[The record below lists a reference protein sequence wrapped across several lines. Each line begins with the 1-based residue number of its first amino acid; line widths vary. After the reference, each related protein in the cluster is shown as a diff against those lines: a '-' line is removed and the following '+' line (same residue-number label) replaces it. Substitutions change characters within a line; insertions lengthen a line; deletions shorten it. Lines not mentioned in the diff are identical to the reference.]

1 MRGKA
6 RPQTDMAFLVNLEE
20 LVERDHP
27 LREVKRMC
35 QEVLV
40 RLEGELAQM
49 YPQKGRSSVPP
60 ERLLMAWVLMCLY
73 GVRSCRHLAADLR
86 YNLLYKWFLDMNP
99 DETVFDPSNFSQNM
113 ERFEKNH
120 VSELF
125 FAEVA
130 ELVRRRGWISDKHFS
145 VDGALIEA
153 WASPKSF
160 RPKDEPP
167 PPPG

>member
-6 RPQTDMAFLVNLEE
+6 RPQTDRAFLVNLEE

-49 YPQKGRSSVPP
+49 YAQKGRPSVFP
-60 ERLLMAWVLMCLY
+60 ERLLMAWVLMRLY
-73 GVRSCRHLAADLR
+73 ASRTCRHFAAHLR
-86 YNLLYKWFLDMNP
+86 YNLLDLWFLDMTP
-99 DETVFDPSNFSQNM
+99 DETVFESSNFGQNM

-130 ELVRRRGWISDKHFS
+130 ELARRRGWISDKHFR
-145 VDGALIEA
+145 VDGTLIEA

-160 RPKDEPP
+160 LPKDEPP
-167 PPPG
+167 LPPG